1 MGNITAG
8 TKRISRLNTNL
19 NKVSNGNIVHSR
31 DRWSA
36 EVRFS
41 IIATGKS
48 DDMKYQYINF
58 NAQV

>member
-1 MGNITAG
+1 MSNITTG
-8 TKRISRLNTNL
+8 TKRISRLNDNL
-19 NKVSNGNIVHSR
+19 NKVSNGNVVLSH
-31 DRWSA
+31 DGWSA